1 MAKKKINYSDLS
13 NKELELLKDI
23 YIDQKV
29 KSMNIND
36 LKGFAFEN
44 ISLQI
49 KNTIG
54 NDEELEAWQEME
66 DFFKDEFLNTI
77 KDIYVDLRVKSM
89 NDNDLKDFA
98 LENISLQIKN
108 TIGNDEELDAWQEM
122 EDFFKDEFHNTI
134 HDIQIKMKSKNGEI
148 TYSNIEEKKSVSQ
161 DIDEEKKLDMWED

>member
-1 MAKKKINYSDLS
+1 MAKKKINYLDLS

-23 YIDQKV
+23 YIDLKV

-54 NDEELEAWQEME
+54 NEEELEAWQEME

-77 KDIYVDLRVKSM
+77 
-89 NDNDLKDFA
+89 
-98 LENISLQIKN
+98 Q
-108 TIGNDEELDAWQEM
+108 
-122 EDFFKDEFHNTI
+122 
-134 HDIQIKMKSKNGEI
+134 DIQIKLRSKNNEF
-148 TYSNIEEKKSVSQ
+148 TNLDIEEEKNA
-161 DIDEEKKLDMWED
+161 IEETGEDKKLDMWED

>member
-23 YIDQKV
+23 YIDLKV

-36 LKGFAFEN
+36 LKSFAFEN

-77 KDIYVDLRVKSM
+77 
-89 NDNDLKDFA
+89 
-98 LENISLQIKN
+98 Q
-108 TIGNDEELDAWQEM
+108 
-122 EDFFKDEFHNTI
+122 
-134 HDIQIKMKSKNGEI
+134 DIQIKLRSKNDEPTNI
-148 TYSNIEEKKSVSQ
+148 NIEVKNSSNEDTTEDNKC
-161 DIDEEKKLDMWED
+161 DMW

>member
-23 YIDQKV
+23 YIDLKV

-54 NDEELEAWQEME
+54 NEEELEAWQEME
-66 DFFKDEFLNTI
+66 DFFKEEFLNTI
-77 KDIYVDLRVKSM
+77 
-89 NDNDLKDFA
+89 
-98 LENISLQIKN
+98 Q
-108 TIGNDEELDAWQEM
+108 
-122 EDFFKDEFHNTI
+122 
-134 HDIQIKMKSKNGEI
+134 DIQIKLRPKNDELNNL
-148 TYSNIEEKKSVSQ
+148 NIEEKPAAEDKGE
-161 DIDEEKKLDMWED
+161 DKKLDMWED

>member
-13 NKELELLKDI
+13 NKELEILKDT
-23 YIDQKV
+23 YIELKV

-77 KDIYVDLRVKSM
+77 
-89 NDNDLKDFA
+89 
-98 LENISLQIKN
+98 
-108 TIGNDEELDAWQEM
+108 QE
-122 EDFFKDEFHNTI
+122 
-134 HDIQIKMKSKNGEI
+134 IQIKLRSKNDEL
-148 TYSNIEEKKSVSQ
+148 TNLNIEEKKLIAEDTSE
-161 DIDEEKKLDMWED
+161 DKKLDMWED

>member
-29 KSMNIND
+29 KSMSIND

-77 KDIYVDLRVKSM
+77 
-89 NDNDLKDFA
+89 
-98 LENISLQIKN
+98 Q
-108 TIGNDEELDAWQEM
+108 
-122 EDFFKDEFHNTI
+122 
-134 HDIQIKMKSKNGEI
+134 DIQIKLRSKNNEFTNLDI
-148 TYSNIEEKKSVSQ
+148 QEEKLST
-161 DIDEEKKLDMWED
+161 EETGEDKKLDMWED

>member
-23 YIDQKV
+23 YIDLKV

-54 NDEELEAWQEME
+54 NEEELEAWQEME

-77 KDIYVDLRVKSM
+77 
-89 NDNDLKDFA
+89 
-98 LENISLQIKN
+98 Q
-108 TIGNDEELDAWQEM
+108 
-122 EDFFKDEFHNTI
+122 
-134 HDIQIKMKSKNGEI
+134 DIQIKLRSKNDEL
-148 TYSNIEEKKSVSQ
+148 TNLNIEEKKFAIEDTVE
-161 DIDEEKKLDMWED
+161 DKKLDMWED

>member
-13 NKELELLKDI
+13 NKELEMLKDI
-23 YIDQKV
+23 YIDLKV

-54 NDEELEAWQEME
+54 NEEELEAWQEME

-77 KDIYVDLRVKSM
+77 
-89 NDNDLKDFA
+89 
-98 LENISLQIKN
+98 Q
-108 TIGNDEELDAWQEM
+108 
-122 EDFFKDEFHNTI
+122 
-134 HDIQIKMKSKNGEI
+134 DIQIKLKSKNDELI
-148 TYSNIEEKKSVSQ
+148 NLNIEEKKLAVE
-161 DIDEEKKLDMWED
+161 DTVEDKKLDMWED

>member
-1 MAKKKINYSDLS
+1 MAKKKINYLDLS

-23 YIDQKV
+23 YIDLKV

-36 LKGFAFEN
+36 LKGFAFDN

-77 KDIYVDLRVKSM
+77 
-89 NDNDLKDFA
+89 
-98 LENISLQIKN
+98 Q
-108 TIGNDEELDAWQEM
+108 
-122 EDFFKDEFHNTI
+122 
-134 HDIQIKMKSKNGEI
+134 DIQFKTRSKNNEL
-148 TYSNIEEKKSVSQ
+148 TNLNIEERKIAVEDTDTS
-161 DIDEEKKLDMWED
+161 EEKKLDMWED

>member
-1 MAKKKINYSDLS
+1 MAKKKINYLDLS

-23 YIDQKV
+23 YIDLKV

-54 NDEELEAWQEME
+54 NEEELEAWQEME

-77 KDIYVDLRVKSM
+77 
-89 NDNDLKDFA
+89 
-98 LENISLQIKN
+98 Q
-108 TIGNDEELDAWQEM
+108 
-122 EDFFKDEFHNTI
+122 
-134 HDIQIKMKSKNGEI
+134 DIQIKLRSKNDELNNL
-148 TYSNIEEKKSVSQ
+148 NIEEKKPATENIGE
-161 DIDEEKKLDMWED
+161 DKKLDMWED